1 MYQNIYLKRNKG
13 NVEVHLWDDQ
23 AGYSKFNY
31 KHYAYKKSG
40 SGIYRSIYGD
50 KLKKVNFWTAEDL
63 QSGKMFESDV
73 PLETRIL
80 VDKYG
85 ESDDVSV
92 GHREMII
99 DIEVEIKG
107 GFPDP
112 REARNKITAI
122 AIYDKVADQYTCF
135 ILGNVKNY
143 QKDNTFVESFRTE
156 EELLQRFYQ
165 KYMEIQ
171 PTIITGWNID
181 GFDIPYIYNRTVR
194 VMGHQIANVL
204 SPIGVVYYNEN
215 KKKFKIAG
223 VSCMDYLPLYKLYNY
238 TQKSSYRLDAIG
250 TDEVNMGKIE
260 YDGTLDDLYRDDIN
274 KFIEY
279 NLNDVVIVKALDD
292 KLKFMELARTVSHVG
307 HVPYE
312 DVFFSS
318 RYLEGAILVYMK
330 KLGVVAPNKDFNA
343 RQKMNSEEKF
353 SGAWVKDPIPGRH
366 DWVYDLDLTSMYP
379 SIIMTLNISP
389 EMKIGRLEGWNA
401 QEFAKGV
408 EKSYTFHKRDR
419 KETDVLNSDQLR
431 KIMDNNKIA
440 ISSNGVMYR
449 NDKKGLIPSILNKWF
464 DERVEYK
471 KLMKKYG
478 DEGNKEQYEYF
489 GKRQLVQKIILNSLY
504 GVLGLPVFRFYD
516 VDNAEATT
524 TTGVELIKFT
534 EKMGNYYY
542 NKELG
547 EDKDYCIYT
556 DTDSVFYPAL
566 PLVKSRYPEADVED
580 EEFMT
585 EKILEVA
592 DGVQGF
598 LNQTYD
604 KFAKIFLNCDEHRFD
619 IKQELIARSAFWVT
633 KKRYG
638 QWIINDSGVKC
649 DKLDVKGLDIVRSS
663 FPPAYRKLMTEVL
676 QGILSNRDKDEL
688 DDMICTFKKSMK
700 TLPLD
705 DISLPTGVKN
715 LGKFADKRRVG
726 GVYGKKGVFTPM
738 HKGTPVHVKAAWVY
752 NDLLKHYGLENV
764 EKIKNSEKIKW
775 VYLKQ
780 NPLSIAQIAF
790 KGYDDPQE
798 IMDYINQYVDHD
810 KLFKKGLQ
818 KKIDMFYDSM
828 EWTLIDKENTL
839 ERFF

>member
-1 MYQNIYLKRNKG
+1 MYQNIYVKRTKTSS
-13 NVEVHLWDDQ
+13 EVHLWDDQ
-23 AGYSKFNY
+23 IGYQKFTY
-31 KHYAYKKSG
+31 KPYAYLKSG
-40 SGIYRSIYGD
+40 SGVYRSIYGD
-50 KLKKVNFWTAEDL
+50 KLKKVNYWTGDDL
-63 QSGKMFESDV
+63 QKGNVFESDI
-73 PLETRIL
+73 PIETRVL

-85 ESDDVSV
+85 ESDEISK
-92 GHREMII
+92 GSRELII
-99 DIEVEIKG
+99 DIEVEVKG

-112 REARNKITAI
+112 SRADNKITAI
-122 AIYDKVADQYTCF
+122 AIYDKVADKYSCF
-135 ILGNVKNY
+135 ILGNVP
-143 QKDNTFVESFRTE
+143 NTDVVESFQSE

-165 KYMEIQ
+165 KYLEIN
-171 PTIITGWNID
+171 PTIITGWNVD
-181 GFDIPYIYNRTVR
+181 GFDIPYLYNRTER
-194 VMGHQIANVL
+194 VMGKPIANAL
-204 SPIGVVYYNEN
+204 SPIGEVFYSEH
-215 KKKFKIAG
+215 KKKYKIAG
-223 VSCMDYLPLYKLYNY
+223 VSVLDYLALYKLYNY
-238 TQKSSYRLDAIG
+238 TQKSSYRLDVIG
-250 TDEVNMGKIE
+250 QDEVGLGKIE
-260 YDGTLDDLYRDDIN
+260 YEGTLQDLYETDIN
-274 KFIEY
+274 KYVEY
-279 NLNDVVIVKALDD
+279 NLNDVVIVKELDD
-292 KLKFMELARTVSHVG
+292 KLKFIDLARSIAHVG

-318 RYLEGAILVYMK
+318 RYLEGAILVYMQ
-330 KLGVVAPNKDFNA
+330 KLGVIAPNKDFAA
-343 RQKMNSEEKF
+343 REKMNSDEKF
-353 SGAWVKDPIPGRH
+353 SGAFVKDPNPGRYE
-366 DWVYDLDLTSMYP
+366 WVFDLDLTSMYP
-379 SIIMTLNISP
+379 SVIMTLNISP
-389 EMKIGRLEGWNA
+389 EMKIGKLDGWNA
-401 QEFAKGV
+401 QEFVKGV
-408 EKSYTFHKRDR
+408 EKTYTFNKSGR
-419 KETDVLNSDQLR
+419 KDKDMLNSDELR
-431 KIMDNNKIA
+431 KILSNNKVA
-440 ISSNGVMYR
+440 ISSNGVLYR
-449 NDKKGLIPSILNKWF
+449 NDKKGLIPSILEKWF

-478 DEGNKEQYEYF
+478 DEGDKEQYEYF

-542 NKELG
+542 NKELD

-556 DTDSVFYPAL
+556 DTDSVFYPAI
-566 PLVKSRYPEADVED
+566 PLVKSRYPDANVED

-592 DGVQGF
+592 DEVQGF

-604 KFAKIFLNCDEHRFD
+604 QFAKRFLNCDEHRFD

-638 QWIINDSGVKC
+638 QWIINDGGVKC

-663 FPPAYRKLMTEVL
+663 FPPAFRKLMTEVL
-676 QGILSNRDKDEL
+676 QGILSNRDKEEL
-688 DDMICTFKKSMK
+688 DDMIVTFKKSMK
-700 TLPLD
+700 QLPLD
-705 DISLPTGVKN
+705 DISLPTGVKG
-715 LGKFADKRRVG
+715 LSKFADKRN
-726 GVYGKKGVFTPM
+726 KNSSIFTPM

-780 NPLSIAQIAF
+780 NPLSITQIAF
-790 KGYDDPQE
+790 KGYDDPPE

-828 EWTLIDKENTL
+828 EWVLIDKENTL